1 MMIGWM
7 SWEICMQVEKQQL
20 EPDTEQQTFQIWKG
34 ICQGCILSVCLLNL
48 YAEYIMWNAKL
59 DEARA
64 GIKIDGRNINNL
76 LCRWHHPYGSKQRRA
91 KDLLM
96 NIKEEGEKVV

>member
-1 MMIGWM
+1 
-7 SWEICMQVEKQQL
+7 
-20 EPDTEQQTFQIWKG
+20 
-34 ICQGCILSVCLLNL
+34 
-48 YAEYIMWNAKL
+48 MWNAKL

>member
-34 ICQGCILSVCLLNL
+34 VCQDCILSVCLLNL
-48 YAEYIMWNAKL
+48 YAEYIMWNGRL

-76 LCRWHHPYGSKQRRA
+76 SYADGTT
-91 KDLLM
+91 LM
-96 NIKEEGEKVV
+96 AVSKEELKTS